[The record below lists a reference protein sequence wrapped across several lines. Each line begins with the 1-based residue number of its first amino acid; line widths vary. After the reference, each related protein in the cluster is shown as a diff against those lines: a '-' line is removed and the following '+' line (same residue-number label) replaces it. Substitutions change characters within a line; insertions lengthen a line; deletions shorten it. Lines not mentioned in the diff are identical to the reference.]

1 MEPRKIVYS
10 TDIIYTKNNKELRK
24 IIEKMPMVNEVE
36 IIEKDAINPY
46 SSYYENE
53 GSLKNLDEI
62 INVQIKNSI
71 DNESM
76 DLLANRIKE
85 FVKLQDKE
93 KNFIKT
99 IRIIKETIIDGPEG
113 IFRIYEKYNPS
124 RIPIK
129 EKNTDKNTIL

>member
-1 MEPRKIVYS
+1 MK
-10 TDIIYTKNNKELRK
+10 
-24 IIEKMPMVNEVE
+24 
-36 IIEKDAINPY
+36 
-46 SSYYENE
+46 
-53 GSLKNLDEI
+53 
-62 INVQIKNSI
+62 
-71 DNESM
+71 
-76 DLLANRIKE
+76 
-85 FVKLQDKE
+85 KE

>member
-1 MEPRKIVYS
+1 MEFCQPF
-10 TDIIYTKNNKELRK
+10 
-24 IIEKMPMVNEVE
+24 
-36 IIEKDAINPY
+36 
-46 SSYYENE
+46 
-53 GSLKNLDEI
+53 
-62 INVQIKNSI
+62 
-71 DNESM
+71 
-76 DLLANRIKE
+76 
-85 FVKLQDKE
+85 FVKKE